1 MPPTLRRQA
10 KRHRQS
16 SGPVRSNTTLSQ
28 TTTLPYVPAV
38 NSSLLNFVDA
48 SILSKLELPTFDGNI
63 LEYPEFSSRFATL
76 VGNKVQLDDTT
87 KFSLL
92 KSCLRG
98 RALHAIQGLS
108 MTPNNYK
115 IAMDILAT
123 HFDDKVT
130 MKHILYTKLSQLPN
144 CDQEGRNL
152 QTLYNQMFALVRQF
166 AEDGN
171 DSNETGLGAILLNKL
186 PARVRSQIYD
196 KTNNSHNLSPTELL
210 HLLTDIVRK
219 EAALSEIDYHA
230 CMNRYPSS
238 HELQV
243 EFRSKPQH
251 FSYSTQKRKECSFCR
266 NSDHTSLVCDSFPT
280 PRDRTRRVEQL
291 RLCYNCLSSQHGSKD
306 CTSKQSC
313 RFCAKRHHSS
323 LCPKCSNVSNPGR
336 EIPQP
341 GHSFAPNP
349 SSFRTHE
356 QFVSVSPKETT
367 NNPHQQEDNIIPIVS
382 SPSHQNRNIRSQ
394 ATLMCTS
401 VALFNPANSSKTT
414 AVTAFF
420 DSGSTQSYIT
430 DELARVLDL
439 QNMLSEEISVSTFG
453 TTTPLRLKSRNHVVG
468 IKTEKG
474 EKHLQVKSLPTLTG
488 HLRHAH
494 PDSNAKNGNVTISS
508 CKPSILIGN
517 DYFWDIVLS
526 DDFYYE
532 TLPNGYRM
540 LHTSIG
546 NILVGKSLN
555 LKSIA
560 TCTSF
565 HAEGDLNN
573 PVLHDEL
580 SELVQNFWKLEAV
593 RNNGRS
599 YSKG

>member
-238 HELQV
+238 QV
-243 EFRSKPQH
+243 TSFKWSSGRSLSTFHIQH
-251 FSYSTQKRKECSFCR
+251 RREKNVPFVEI
-266 NSDHTSLVCDSFPT
+266 PIT
-280 PRDRTRRVEQL
+280 P
-291 RLCYNCLSSQHGSKD
+291 LSSATPSRPRVIELVDQHGSKD

-323 LCPKCSNVSNPGR
+323 LCVLKCSNVSNPGR
-336 EIPQP
+336 ETPQP

-382 SPSHQNRNIRSQ
+382 SPSHQNRIHTPSESKH
-394 ATLMCTS
+394 TFTS
-401 VALFNPANSSKTT
+401 HTHTT

-453 TTTPLRLKSRNHVVG
+453 TTTPLRLKSRNQRLGTRPRVPDR
-468 IKTEKG
+468 
-474 EKHLQVKSLPTLTG
+474 SLAS
-488 HLRHAH
+488 RQR
-494 PDSNAKNGNVTISS
+494 K
-508 CKPSILIGN
+508 
-517 DYFWDIVLS
+517 
-526 DDFYYE
+526 E
-532 TLPNGYRM
+532 
-540 LHTSIG
+540 
-546 NILVGKSLN
+546 
-555 LKSIA
+555 
-560 TCTSF
+560 
-565 HAEGDLNN
+565 
-573 PVLHDEL
+573 
-580 SELVQNFWKLEAV
+580 
-593 RNNGRS
+593 RS
-599 YSKG
+599 TFK